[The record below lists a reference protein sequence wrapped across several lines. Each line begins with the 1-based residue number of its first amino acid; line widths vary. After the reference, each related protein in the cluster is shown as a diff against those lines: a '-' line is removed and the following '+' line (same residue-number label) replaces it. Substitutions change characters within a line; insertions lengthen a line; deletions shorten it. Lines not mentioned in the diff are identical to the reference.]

1 MASQTPLADQLA
13 RISRDEFDRYVKD
26 FRPLEQTTI
35 DSLDES
41 TVGTAMDTAQKDAV
55 ASRASLA
62 RMRERYGADVTPMQA
77 AAEKRQE
84 ALGGTLNTLTA
95 GNTAYLGDRDRQKQT
110 LAGVM
115 NVGQQLRQQALGN
128 FGSASQLEGARTSA
142 DAANKSAYKQQKSAQ
157 KSQMYGAAA
166 SLGMMAATAVL

>member
-1 MASQTPLADQLA
+1 MSQTPLADQLA
-13 RISRDEFDRYVKD
+13 RISREEFDRYVAD

-35 DSLDES
+35 NSLNES
-41 TVGTAMDTAQKDAV
+41 TVGASMDTAQKDAV
-55 ASRASLA
+55 RSRASLA
-62 RMRERYGADVTPMQA
+62 RMRERYGTDVSPMQA
-77 AAEKRQE
+77 AGEARQE
-84 ALGGTLNTLTA
+84 ALGGALNTLTA

-142 DAANKSAYKQQKSAQ
+142 DAANKSAYKQQKSQQ
-157 KSQMYGAAA
+157 KSQMYGSLA
-166 SLGMMAATAVL
+166 SLGMMAAMAF

>member
-1 MASQTPLADQLA
+1 MASQTPLADELA
-13 RISRDEFDRYVKD
+13 RISRDEFDRYIQD

-35 DSLDES
+35 DSLKES
-41 TVGTAMDTAQKDAV
+41 TVGQSMDTAQKDAV
-55 ASRASLA
+55 RSRASLA
-62 RMRERYGADVTPMQA
+62 RMRERYGADVTPTQA
-77 AAEKRQE
+77 AGEARQQ

-142 DAANKSAYKQQKSAQ
+142 DAANKAAYKQQQSQQKAQ
-157 KSQMYGAAA
+157 TYSAAA
-166 SLGMMAATAVL
+166 SLGMMAMMAF